1 MAASPSLSASPSA
14 APHVGDV
21 EGSVAP
27 LSLPS
32 LIAALRA
39 GTPAQMADILA
50 ALDLGMPLWAER
62 KGVPLEAEAAAAPVK
77 PAKKSAGR
85 PKKEPVPAA
94 ALPEAG
100 EDGAPDAAAYRLDP
114 SAVDHSV
121 CVAREMNE
129 TDASKDKRWKP
140 AVYRELQCGKSV
152 AEGSDLCAGC
162 AARLAKYA
170 ADPKPGKWTGR
181 VTEEPLEWVHMLG
194 TKWAVEKTPK
204 WLGAA
209 GGSAAASDASSDS
222 GSAEE
227 MPAAAPA
234 PKGAIA
240 ASKKAEKAAEKEAAK
255 AAKVAEK
262 EAAAAAKKAEKEAAV
277 AAKKAEKEAA
287 ASAKK
292 AEKEAKKAEKPAKA
306 KKAAPALAGGAAAAA
321 VPAKADTAAAAEPA
335 AGELKLIDG
344 SLYMVRNGNVYEYND
359 LEETAGDFVGRLTA
373 DGEGIDADAEEV
385 TAEESDSE

>member
-1 MAASPSLSASPSA
+1 MAASPSLSASPSVSLA
-14 APHVGDV
+14 AG
-21 EGSVAP
+21 GASVDMAP

-50 ALDLGMPLWAER
+50 ALDHGMPLWAER
-62 KGVPLEAEAAAAPVK
+62 KGVSPEAEAAAAPVK
-77 PAKKSAGR
+77 PVKAKSAGR

-121 CVAREMNE
+121 CLGREMNE

-209 GGSAAASDASSDS
+209 ASAAASDASSDS

-262 EAAAAAKKAEKEAAV
+262 EAAKAAKEAEKAAAAV
-277 AAKKAEKEAA
+277 AAKAAKEAEKA
-287 ASAKK
+287 AKK

-321 VPAKADTAAAAEPA
+321 VPAKADTAAAVEAVE
-335 AGELKLIDG
+335 GELKLIDG

-359 LEETAGDFVGRLTA
+359 LEEKAGDFVGRLTA